1 MTNSSNQ
8 ELSLT
13 PKKVSKVKAFDAD
26 ASFSIEG
33 MDTGTFAIATS
44 KQELK
49 QLMTSDADV
58 VYDEKKGKL
67 YLNENGEEKG

>member
-49 QLMTSDADV
+49 QLMTSMQMLSMTRRK
-58 VYDEKKGKL
+58 ESCI
-67 YLNENGEEKG
+67 